1 MKKYLAILA
10 FALLGQQAF
19 ADECSVALTGN
30 DAMQYNLKEITVPKT
45 CEEFTINFENVGKLP
60 KAAMGHNVVIAK
72 EADKMGVATDGI
84 GAGLDNNYVK
94 PKDTRVIA
102 FSPVVGGGEKTSVKF
117 KPSDLKDG
125 ENYQFFC
132 SFPGHVSLMWGK
144 LLVK

>member
-45 CEEFTINFENVGKLP
+45 CEEFTINFENIGKLP

-72 EADKMGVATDGI
+72 EADKMAVATDGI
-84 GAGLDNNYVK
+84 AAGLDNNYVK
-94 PKDTRVIA
+94 PKDERVIA
-102 FSPVVGGGEKTSVKF
+102 FSTIVGGGEKTSVKF
-117 KPSDLKDG
+117 KPTDLKDG
-125 ENYQFFC
+125 ENYNFFC
-132 SFPGHVSLMWGK
+132 SFPGHVSIMWGK